1 MSKYIYLVKQKAKEN
16 VEEHQVESENNG
28 DTFFNRCQKVEG
40 GKVIVQWN
48 VVYKDFGNKLK

>member
-40 GKVIVQWN
+40 GKVIV
-48 VVYKDFGNKLK
+48 